1 MDQLHRKTLTG
12 WALTRIED
20 NVLNLALYAMV
31 PGTNQRIT
39 VANLQ
44 LTSLQARALAKL
56 LLNTI
61 DQSSMNNTPL

>member
-61 DQSSMNNTPL
+61 DQSSMNNIPL

>member
-1 MDQLHRKTLTG
+1 RKTLTG

-61 DQSSMNNTPL
+61 DQSSMNNIPL